1 MNAMKRNSLFIILLL
16 ALLRGRQKPS
26 AACRE

>member
-16 ALLRGRQKPS
+16 ALFTGQEKPN
-26 AACRE
+26 AVCRE